1 MINLDYEFSELPFP
15 HIIIRNVIKDKYVHE
30 FLRHNTEITEYMA
43 NMRNLERFQVFLN
56 RGTESRWNIKLPS
69 ENFTDEFNRVTR
81 DFLTTFKYHS
91 GINELFKELFVPYYE
106 KEFIDF
112 DDQLRP
118 KKLDISYGAYN
129 ACTEAKNIIGWHL
142 DRGNKLIAGF
152 IYLREKGDTVDDG
165 HLQISSGPDSFIK
178 EIPYEDNVLVAW
190 PNLTNAWHRATV
202 RYPTKHLRRIVNFIQ
217 ETEKDRFYH
226 DYETDKH
233 DKNDKSS
240 RSIHE
245 LHSIKMFGFKEVHL
259 NEREESKATT

>member
-1 MINLDYEFSELPFP
+1 MIKLNNYKFYNDPFP
-15 HIIIRNVIKDKYVHE
+15 HVIVRDVISDKRVHE
-30 FLRHNTEITEYMA
+30 FLRHNNEITDYMA
-43 NMRNLERFQVFLN
+43 DMRNLERFQVFLN
-56 RGTESRWNIKLPS
+56 RDSTSRYNHPLPS
-69 ENFTDEFNRVTR
+69 AEFSDNFNRTIH

-91 GINELFKELFVPYYE
+91 GINDLFKKLFMPHFQ
-106 KEFIDF
+106 KEFINF
-112 DDQLRP
+112 NDQLLS

-152 IYLREKGDTVDDG
+152 IYLREKNDTVDDG
-165 HLQISSGPDSFIK
+165 HLQICSGPNSLIK

-217 ETEKDRFYH
+217 ETDNNGFYH

-233 DKNDKSS
+233 DKKNKAS

-245 LHSIKMFGFKEVHL
+245 LHSIKKFGFKEVNL
-259 NEREESKATT
+259 I